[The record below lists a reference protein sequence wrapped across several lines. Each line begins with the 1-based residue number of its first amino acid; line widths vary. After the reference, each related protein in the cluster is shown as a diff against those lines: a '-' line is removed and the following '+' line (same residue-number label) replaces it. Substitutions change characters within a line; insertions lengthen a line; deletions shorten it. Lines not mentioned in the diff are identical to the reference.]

1 MRRAS
6 LAKGSASED
15 EIEKTPHFRA
25 GLSKLTAMGFQRL
38 AVNLSSNLGLKI
50 QKATA
55 PR

>member
-1 MRRAS
+1 MSVHETACEAS
-6 LAKGSASED
+6 K
-15 EIEKTPHFRA
+15 EKTPRSRT

-38 AVNLSSNLGLKI
+38 AVSSTSNLRLKI

>member
-1 MRRAS
+1 LDAPATKRFITRVQ
-6 LAKGSASED
+6 KQE
-15 EIEKTPHFRA
+15 TPRLRA

-38 AVNLSSNLGLKI
+38 AVSRGSNLKLKL

>member
-6 LAKGSASED
+6 PAKGSASE
-15 EIEKTPHFRA
+15 EEKEKTPRFRA

-38 AVNLSSNLGLKI
+38 AVSRSANLGLKI